1 MINLI
6 SLTNQRLSDIIAHFN
21 DQSNLIMASIVHNYT
36 SSAEIPDVQISDQAS
51 FTSLFENILNFKT
64 SFNPIL
70 FATDTS

>member
-1 MINLI
+1 
-6 SLTNQRLSDIIAHFN
+6 
-21 DQSNLIMASIVHNYT
+21 MASIVHNYT

-64 SFNPIL
+64 SFNPLL